1 MKKYRRPAAVGVVAS
16 AIVCAWLTAVPAS
29 GQSRTAA
36 ASTFAGKTP
45 WGDPD
50 LQGIWTM
57 WDPTPLQALGPT
69 DPAVLAAA
77 ASDDRRKWVYQ
88 GKDYPYVGLGSGMGR
103 EHTSPVPARRQSLV
117 VDPENGRIPVIP
129 SAVRRSATL
138 RELFDTWEN
147 HSVWGRCIA
156 VGVPGRLLLG
166 GALVEGDSTGYN
178 KAYEIFQAP
187 GYVVLFLEIMHEARV
202 IPLDGRPHVGRDID
216 LWNGDSRG
224 RWDGQTLVV
233 ETTNFNSRGDGKAGV
248 PQTPALR
255 VVERFTRVDEKTLQ
269 YETTLT
275 DPNVYSRP
283 WTARQIHSLDPQYV
297 IFEYACHEGN
307 WRNMEMTLGR
317 GRLLDAEEVAKKGRQ
332 E

>member
-1 MKKYRRPAAVGVVAS
+1 MKINRRLATLSVLGGVLL
-16 AIVCAWLTAVPAS
+16 CAWLTAVPAS

-50 LQGIWTM
+50 LQGTWTM
-57 WDPTPLQALGPT
+57 WDPTPLEALSPT

-77 ASDDRRKWVYQ
+77 ASDDRRRWVYQ
-88 GKDYPYVGLGSGMGR
+88 GKEYPYVGLGSGMGR
-103 EHTSPVPARRQSLV
+103 EHTSPVPSRRRSLV

-129 SAVRRSATL
+129 SAVRRRAPL
-138 RELFDTWEN
+138 RDLMDTWEN
-147 HSVWGRCIA
+147 HDPWGRCIA

-187 GYVVLFLEIMHEARV
+187 GYVVIFIEIMHEARV
-202 IPLDGRPHVGRDID
+202 VPLDGRPHAGQDID

-233 ETTNFNSRGDGKAGV
+233 ETTNFNSRGDGKGGV

-283 WTARQIHSLDPQYV
+283 WTARQVHSLDPTYV

-317 GRLLDAEEVAKKGRQ
+317 GRLLDAEEAAKKN
-332 E
+332 